1 MNTDMPIDDIIF
13 APASGNGGAIS
24 ILRISGSGSLELA
37 DRIVELRRGTVAS
50 APGFSLRFGM
60 VPGLDEVLVS
70 VFRAPRS
77 YTGEDMV
84 ELSCHASP
92 YVLTEL
98 MQRLSDAGAR
108 IAEPGEFTQR
118 AFMNGK
124 MDLAQAEAVADLIS
138 SSSSA
143 QHRVALNQLR
153 GGYSAELGEIRAQ
166 LLELTTLMELELDFS
181 EEDVEFAD
189 RGKLQGLLD
198 TAIERCIALA
208 ESFKAGNAVRNG
220 VPVAIIGPPNSG
232 KSTLL
237 NALLK
242 DDRAIVSDIPGTTR
256 DTVEET
262 CVIDGILFR
271 FIDTAGIRS
280 ASDEIEKL
288 GIERTYRKTSEA
300 EIILGFVDL
309 SECRSE
315 ADFSA
320 AVSGFIRL
328 ADTSR
333 QRLIIVASKADLAQC
348 NKNVI
353 NSNFFVSSA
362 DSKGDSIGHL
372 TLSARTGQG
381 MDELRRMLVA
391 RSGLSAATGTLVTNA
406 RHAQALRLTADSL
419 MRVRDGMASGLPSDL
434 LAEDLRSA
442 LESLGS
448 ITGAITNDELL
459 GEVFKRFCV
468 GK

>member
-1 MNTDMPIDDIIF
+1 
-13 APASGNGGAIS
+13 
-24 ILRISGSGSLELA
+24 
-37 DRIVELRRGTVAS
+37 
-50 APGFSLRFGM
+50 
-60 VPGLDEVLVS
+60 
-70 VFRAPRS
+70 
-77 YTGEDMV
+77 
-84 ELSCHASP
+84 
-92 YVLTEL
+92 
-98 MQRLSDAGAR
+98 
-108 IAEPGEFTQR
+108 
-118 AFMNGK
+118 
-124 MDLAQAEAVADLIS
+124 
-138 SSSSA
+138 
-143 QHRVALNQLR
+143 
-153 GGYSAELGEIRAQ
+153 
-166 LLELTTLMELELDFS
+166 
-181 EEDVEFAD
+181 
-189 RGKLQGLLD
+189 
-198 TAIERCIALA
+198 
-208 ESFKAGNAVRNG
+208 
-220 VPVAIIGPPNSG
+220 
-232 KSTLL
+232 
-237 NALLK
+237 
-242 DDRAIVSDIPGTTR
+242 
-256 DTVEET
+256 VEET

-288 GIERTYRKTSEA
+288 GIERTYRKASEA
-300 EIILGFVDL
+300 EIILGLVDL
-309 SECRSE
+309 SECHSE
-315 ADFSA
+315 VGFSEVA
-320 AVSGFIRL
+320 EAFVRL

-391 RSGLSAATGTLVTNA
+391 KSGLSAATGTLVTNA

-459 GEVFKRFCV
+459 GEVFKRFCI